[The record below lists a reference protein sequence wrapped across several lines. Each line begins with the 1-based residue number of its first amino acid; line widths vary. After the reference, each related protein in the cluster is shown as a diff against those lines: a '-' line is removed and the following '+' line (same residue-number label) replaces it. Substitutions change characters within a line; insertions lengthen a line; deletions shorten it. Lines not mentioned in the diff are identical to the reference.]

1 MSAVVEPTL
10 ARPARAPRIRIPLFK
25 VLVFL
30 MYVFL
35 LAPLLIVV
43 VISFSSNTYMS
54 FPPEGFSLQWY
65 LKLPAQATFMTGLQ
79 TSLITSSITTVVVI
93 LLGVPAA
100 LALHR
105 YNVPGKAALASFF
118 LSPLLVPSI
127 VLALGLVLVLNPM
140 QLTNTYFS
148 IIVGHFSITFPY
160 LIRTTLMTLETT
172 DTSCE
177 EAARV
182 LGASSLEVLRHI
194 TLPIIAPGVIAGAAI
209 AFIVSFDEAVI
220 SLFVA
225 ESGKPTLPV
234 QVMRYVEQQSDGLVA
249 ALSVVLIV
257 FSMLAVVIVERVVGL
272 RKTLGA

>member
-1 MSAVVEPTL
+1 MTTL
-10 ARPARAPRIRIPLFK
+10 TQTPRRRRKFRLPAFNI
-25 VLVFL
+25 LVAL

-35 LAPLLIVV
+35 LAPLIIVF
-43 VISFSSNTYMS
+43 VIAFSSNTYMS
-54 FPPEGFSLQWY
+54 FPPEGFSLQWFQ
-65 LKLPAQATFMTGLQ
+65 KLPKERTFMVGLQ
-79 TSLITSSITTVVVI
+79 TSLITSIATTVVVI
-93 LLGVPAA
+93 LLGVPAS

-105 YNVPGKAALASFF
+105 YNVPGKEAISGFF

-140 QLTNTYFS
+140 GLTNTYAS
-148 IIVGHFSITFPY
+148 IVIGHFSITLPY
-160 LIRTTLMTLETT
+160 LIRTTLMTLTTT

-177 EAARV
+177 EAARI
-182 LGASSLEVLRHI
+182 LGANSLHVFWHV
-194 TLPIIAPGVIAGAAI
+194 TLPIIKPGVIAGAAI

-234 QVMRYVEQQSDGLVA
+234 QVMRYVEQQADGLVA

-257 FSMLAVVIVERVVGL
+257 VSMLIVVVIERVVGL
-272 RKTLGA
+272 RRTLGA